1 MNRTS
6 CFAARASVMIALGVT
21 ACTPVEG
28 VQLPA
33 QREDADAPATVEATN
48 FPQGAINRVSEAL
61 IERTEMLVRRVIVPW
76 NERPRDPYRRDDAMD
91 YRTQIQTDRRAI
103 NELHAAAQERFR
115 VRRLALEPTKD
126 TAATRA
132 KLQELAAA
140 ESDLNTVLMPM
151 YTAAG
156 QALLEPNA
164 PDAIEKLRTLRGRT
178 VASESLRR
186 VLLSAALIEKAD
198 PESLREASQLITQ
211 ILELP
216 EGKDPRRACPSTIV
230 SWALVLSS
238 LHELPTPDGTR
249 ARIDSRVNDLEFRS
263 LHAIAQARAMYRG
276 GAKDG
281 ASLSRAA
288 QPLIKLL
295 EDNPP
300 SACWAMAEFVRVA
313 DVSPLDR
320 PYIVRAMLVGTDD
333 IRSSFIEV
341 LAQRESFRTLPL
353 PLRSL
358 IVDRLTHSGTL
369 DGVYRLPALGA
380 CVDALAPFVE
390 KDAPPDL
397 TENAKIDTLIAAA
410 RTLMTMDSGGAD
422 EFAAVARGLLDA
434 LAAAAQR
441 DAVHLGPNAEQR
453 RSALLWLPV
462 AVALAPGAPPGAIER
477 AGNALS
483 RALSAG
489 EANAPPRFVTTP
501 SDDSAL
507 VITRLWQVATALAND
522 TTLQGIDAAGAL
534 RSLETTLAQIEHAG
548 IAGSKGLTRAASFAR
563 AVSLLRAA
571 PAGNANI
578 PEADRLIDKAL
589 TSPVGRVPSSGPS
602 GTGFVD
608 ELLRA
613 RWANELSKAGRH
625 ETALRINRELTE
637 RLADTTGNKDAS
649 LREAFWLAWAGTLEE
664 LARVDAK
671 ANATEIRL
679 QLRRLKGID
688 SSLGGRDM
696 AERFR
701 AIDAALPPI

>member
-1 MNRTS
+1 MNRAPWI
-6 CFAARASVMIALGVT
+6 AARASVMIALCVAAWT
-21 ACTPVEG
+21 TVEG
-28 VQLPA
+28 AQLPA
-33 QREDADAPATVEATN
+33 QREDAGAPSAVEPTN

-76 NERPRDPYRRDDAMD
+76 NERPSDPYRRDDAMD
-91 YRTQIQTDRRAI
+91 RRVQIQTDRRAI
-103 NELHAAAQERFR
+103 NEVHAAAQERFR
-115 VRRLALEPTKD
+115 LRRLELEPTKD

-164 PDAIEKLRTLRGRT
+164 PEAIEKLRTLRGRT

-238 LHELPTPDGTR
+238 LHELPTPEGTQT
-249 ARIDSRVNDLEFRS
+249 RIDSRVNDLDFRT

-276 GAKDG
+276 GAKDQ

-288 QPLIKLL
+288 QPLIQLID
-295 EDNPP
+295 EHPP

-333 IRSSFIEV
+333 IRSSLIEV

-358 IVDRLTHSGTL
+358 IVDRLTHSGML
-369 DGVYRLPALGA
+369 GGVNRLSDLGA
-380 CVDALAPFVE
+380 CVEALAPFVE

-397 TENAKIDTLIAAA
+397 TENTKIDTLVAAA
-410 RTLMTMDSGGAD
+410 RTLMKMDSGGAD
-422 EFAAVARGLLDA
+422 EFTAVARSLLDA

-462 AVALAPGAPPGAIER
+462 AVALAPGAPPGAIDR

-489 EANAPPRFVTTP
+489 EADVPPRFVTTP
-501 SDDSAL
+501 SDDSAR
-507 VITRLWQVATALAND
+507 VITRLWQVATALASD
-522 TTLQGIDAAGAL
+522 TVLQGVDAAGAL
-534 RSLETTLAQIEHAG
+534 RSLESTLSQIEHAG
-548 IAGSKGLTRAASFAR
+548 IAGSRGLTRAACFVR

-571 PAGNANI
+571 PAGNASV

-613 RWANELSKAGRH
+613 RWASELSKAGRH
-625 ETALRINRELTE
+625 EAALRINRELTE
-637 RLADTTGNKDAS
+637 RLADPTGIKDAS

-664 LARVDAK
+664 LARVDAN

-679 QLRRLKGID
+679 QLRRLSGLD
-688 SSLGGRDM
+688 PTLGGR
-696 AERFR
+696 ATSARFR
-701 AIDAALPPI
+701 AIEAALPPI